1 MYRSQGVY
9 IPNDLVINLLEN
21 MCNGVFEGILFVSVK
36 KTVVY
41 FHDLSLLD
49 RLVALSIRMGESLK
63 FI

>member
-1 MYRSQGVY
+1 VYRSQGVY